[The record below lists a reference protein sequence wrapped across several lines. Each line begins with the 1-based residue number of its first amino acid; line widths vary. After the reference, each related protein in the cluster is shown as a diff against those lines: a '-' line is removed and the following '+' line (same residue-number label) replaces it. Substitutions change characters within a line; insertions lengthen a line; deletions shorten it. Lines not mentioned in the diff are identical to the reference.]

1 MATKKKTTKRNKVQE
16 KQSFFRFQPSVETVY
31 WLLLLLLVL
40 GLGVWVMQL
49 TIQTQDIYNQIEL
62 LNAAYSD

>member
-1 MATKKKTTKRNKVQE
+1 MATKKKTTKRNKAQE
-16 KQSFFRFQPSVETVY
+16 KQSFFRFQPTIETVY

-49 TIQTQDIYNQIEL
+49 TVQTQDIYNQIEL